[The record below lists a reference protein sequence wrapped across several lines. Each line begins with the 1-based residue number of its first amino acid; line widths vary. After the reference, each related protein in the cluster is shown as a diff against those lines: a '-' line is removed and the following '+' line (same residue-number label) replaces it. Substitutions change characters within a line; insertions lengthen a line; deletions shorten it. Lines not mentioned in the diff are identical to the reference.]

1 MFDDVLP
8 RSCDDRAYE
17 TKIDAPT
24 TAINTA
30 IAVATIRFVPR
41 WCTDDDEEDDDDD
54 GAEEDDDGADDDD
67 DDDGAPWNEASA
79 GDDASGD
86 ESVAP

>member
-30 IAVATIRFVPR
+30 ITVATIRFVPR
-41 WCTDDDEEDDDDD
+41 WCTDDDEED
-54 GAEEDDDGADDDD
+54 GAEEDDGAED

-79 GDDASGD
+79 GDDASGA